1 MLQKRVEQLEARL
14 THQNTSACS
23 VPVFSTSDLNPREF
37 NKQNSSAVIVSP
49 RELNPR
55 EFDKHR
61 GSAVVISPRDSNLGG
76 SSHRER
82 RTQGSVVSVSVS
94 EVESQTRSLKAELDK
109 VFSLI
114 IYRAFG
120 LRRPKASSG
129 RRGRIE
135 VYV

>member
-14 THQNTSACS
+14 TQQNRSVPS
-23 VPVFSTSDLNPREF
+23 VPVFSASDLNPREF

-49 RELNPR
+49 REPNPR

-61 GSAVVISPRDSNLGG
+61 GSAVVISPRDSNPGD
-76 SSHRER
+76 SSRRE

-109 VFSLI
+109 VCSLL

-120 LRRPKASSG
+120 FLL
-129 RRGRIE
+129 
-135 VYV
+135 